1 MEKTG
6 GDVMKPYK
14 TMLSMVMLLV
24 TVATWAQ
31 TNQLILDRPYEPI
44 VMQAGPLY
52 DWRDVPV
59 GEMFVYAF
67 DQATHTWRMMPFQ
80 IDQRVKAEDPFK
92 PGEDSAW
99 RHTYFAQED
108 NIFDEEDELV
118 FMVRDLGDKAADYQW
133 IADEDSRT
141 HPRLE
146 LTFYDSQAPDRKA
159 YAYVYRSAAIQDPVP
174 TPYDFSYD
182 INLDQVESK
191 YYGVAIDKNN
201 GLIKNV
207 YIKQPWGTAVDF
219 FDTQKIRFSGVLD
232 LSGGNPIS
240 LATDENI
247 LYLYDYRKVTAKPV
261 VRLIRETRETIRFG
275 STIIDDI
282 AFYLTT
288 KFYPFSGRVD
298 GGEKLDTESLKEAF
312 QTEEDLYVD
321 FKYLRQSWDLN
332 ENASG
337 MKFYSNLNQDIPID
351 GMPDQVDRTVG
362 LPIRQW
368 TLNSGPQGSFFTF
381 TQFKD
386 TVSQQVGLYFCDKK
400 KGAPLD
406 SIEVDREDSGDM
418 ASYGDQGLWFK
429 NVKSMRLGFT
439 AYFLPS
445 GLGYSD
451 GEKLA
456 KSVASP
462 VSYASRMVNYPTAV
476 QDRPESLPADFSLW
490 QNYPN
495 PFNASTRIT
504 FNLPHAGIVRLDVF
518 GPNGQKVA
526 TVLDQHLDVGEHSVK
541 FNAADLP
548 SGLYICRLAAP
559 EMTRQI
565 KMLLIK

>member
-1 MEKTG
+1 
-6 GDVMKPYK
+6 MKPYK
-14 TMLSMVMLLV
+14 TMLCMVMV
-24 TVATWAQ
+24 VVAVAAWAQ
-31 TNQLILDRPYEPI
+31 TNPLAQDRPYEPI
-44 VMQAGPLY
+44 VLQAGPLY
-52 DWRDVPV
+52 TWSGIPV
-59 GEMFVYAF
+59 NEIFVYAY
-67 DQATHTWRMMPFQ
+67 DQATDTWRMLPFQ

-92 PGEDSAW
+92 PGEEAAW

-118 FMVRDLGDKAADYQW
+118 FMVRDLGDKAADWQW
-133 IADEDSRT
+133 IPDEESRT

-146 LTFYDSQAPDRKA
+146 LTFYDPLAPSHKA
-159 YAYVYRSAAIQDPVP
+159 YAYVFRSTTVTDPVP

-182 INLDQVESK
+182 INRDQVESK
-191 YYGVAIDKNN
+191 YYGVAIDQNN
-201 GLIKNV
+201 GLIKDIF
-207 YIKQPWGTAVDF
+207 IKQPWGSNVDF

-232 LSGGNPIS
+232 LSGGNPID

-247 LYLYDYRKVTAKPV
+247 LYLYDYRNVTPKPV
-261 VRLIRETRETIRFG
+261 VRLIRETRETIHFN
-275 STIIDDI
+275 TWVVDDI

-312 QTEEDLYVD
+312 QTEEDLYVL

-332 ENASG
+332 VNAGG
-337 MKFYSNLNQDIPID
+337 MKFYSNLNQDIAID
-351 GMPDQVDRTVG
+351 GLQDQINQKVD

-406 SIEVDREDSGDM
+406 SSEVDRDDSGDM
-418 ASYGDQGLWFK
+418 VSYGDQGLWFK

-456 KSVASP
+456 QSVASP
-462 VSYASRMVNYPTAV
+462 VAYSSRMVNYPTGV
-476 QDRPESLPADFSLW
+476 QDREQTLPSDFSLA

-504 FNLPHAGIVRLDVF
+504 FTLPHAGSVRLEVF
-518 GPNGQKVA
+518 GPNGQNVA
-526 TVLDQHLDVGEHSVK
+526 TLLNEQLDAGEHSVR

-548 SGLYICRLAAP
+548 SGLYVCRLTAP
-559 EMTRQI
+559 TMSRQI